1 MKKIIT
7 LIALMLSLFATAQEV
22 GDTMYVCRNDNV
34 IERIAVSKIDSV
46 TFVAPVLH
54 VVSVSVEGGGAC
66 SITGM
71 NGTSAE
77 IITDKVINVV
87 AVPSENHLFLG
98 WFIDGSETPVSTE
111 LSYTFTV
118 SKDVALVARFDKV
131 NDKTNITPEIYERD
145 LSHEDVGNA
154 ISVLPLNRISS
165 GIYCLRGGK
174 IQQGVVYKPAEHA
187 YQMQYSYGPD
197 LYAQYFTVPHKD
209 FMYGSLTSTYDMSAE
224 FNSGPL
230 NAYTMAKSVFIPILN
245 QPEINNI
252 PEIKAITLLY
262 YCLSAQE
269 HADLSGPFS
278 YIEDRLNIE
287 TPTQYNNLGT
297 IYHDIVNSL
306 DDIVACLKYY
316 EYNRPDWYKTEIQN
330 ILSMFDFT
338 RSWENGDY
346 SMKPYIKLANSLK
359 LRMAMH
365 IVKVEPATA
374 KEWAEEAVASGVIE
388 SIGEQMGFF
397 QAYDAIGHPLVQI
410 LRWGDIRLSASFESL
425 LMSLNHPYTKTL
437 FKPNNNKIVN
447 RNDNTVLEANTRI
460 CGIRSGVYVGTGQ
473 DYSENQYQAYS
484 TFDRDMMT
492 EAPLYFIKWSEVDFL
507 RAEGALRGW
516 NMGGTAQEFYERGIR
531 NADLVEPWVADFFG
545 VPYSAYV
552 EEYMV
557 QTEATPYTNIDPIG
571 DGEPWESVTKIGV
584 KWDDGENNEIKLEK
598 IITQKYLALF
608 PLSTEA
614 WTELRRTGY
623 PKLFPVLNTDDGDGS
638 IAPGEMIR
646 RIPWVPTDP
655 TIMNA
660 VNGSGIPA
668 LGGPDEQATRL
679 WWDVDAPNF

>member
-1 MKKIIT
+1 MKKHLFGLFGII
-7 LIALMLSLFATAQEV
+7 IVLSSLLTSCEDLPVF
-22 GDTMYVCRNDNV
+22 GDAESCN
-34 IERIAVSKIDSV
+34 
-46 TFVAPVLH
+46 
-54 VVSVSVEGGGAC
+54 VSVEAVGGGNVC
-66 SITGM
+66 IDGFSTSSISIEYGSEITVVATPI
-71 NGTSAE
+71 NGT
-77 IITDKVINVV
+77 
-87 AVPSENHLFLG
+87 LFLG
-98 WFIDGSETPVSTE
+98 WYIGNISVCTD
-111 LSYTFTV
+111 LRYTFTV
-118 SKDVALVARFDKV
+118 NGNTSLAARFDKV

-145 LSHEDVGNA
+145 LTEDEVSNA
-154 ISVLPLNRISS
+154 ISVLRNGMYLQTIPS
-165 GIYCLRGGK
+165 GTYCLRGGK
-174 IQQGVVYKPAEHA
+174 VQNGVVYKPAEHA
-187 YQMQYSYGPD
+187 YQYQYSFGPD

-224 FNSGPL
+224 FNSSPL

-306 DDIVACLKYY
+306 DDIVDCLKYY
-316 EYNRPDWYKTEIQN
+316 EENRPDWYKSEIRN
-330 ILSMFDFT
+330 ILSGFDFT

-346 SMKPYIKLANSLK
+346 SMNPYIKLANSLK

-365 IVKVEPATA
+365 IVKVEPETA

-397 QAYDAIGHPLVQI
+397 QSYDAIGHPLVQI
-410 LRWGDIRLSASFESL
+410 QNWGDIRLSASFESL

-437 FKPNNNKIVN
+437 FKPNNNMIVN
-447 RNDNTVLEANTRI
+447 RNDNTVLEEGTRI
-460 CGIRSGVYVGTGQ
+460 CGIRSGVYVGTV
-473 DYSENQYQAYS
+473 YSQNQYQAYS
-484 TFDRDMMT
+484 TFDRDMMI

-516 NMGGTAQEFYERGIR
+516 NMGESAQFFYERGIR
-531 NADLVEPWVADFFG
+531 NANLIEPWVADFFG

-552 EEYMV
+552 VDYME
-557 QTEATPYTNIDPIG
+557 QAEATPYTNIDPIG

-584 KWDDGENNEIKLEK
+584 KWFEDDVNETKLEK

-655 TIMNA
+655 AIMNA